1 MYREIYRSELLQV
14 KLLSAFTFTAL
25 FICSMGLLGLSLL
38 MTRRRTKEI
47 GLRKINGAGINEL
60 VFMLNLDLVKWIILS
75 FVIAVPFSLIALRKW
90 LGNFAY
96 QTRLSWWI
104 FIAAGL
110 IAVLIALLTISFQS
124 WKAASQNPV
133 DSLRYE

>member
-75 FVIAVPFSLIALRKW
+75 FVIAVPVSLIALRKW

-96 QTRLSWWI
+96 QISLSWWI
-104 FIAAGL
+104 FLLAGF
-110 IAVLIALLTISFQS
+110 IEVIIALLTISFQS

>member
-1 MYREIYRSELLQV
+1 MYRDIYRSELLQV

-60 VFMLNLDLVKWIILS
+60 VLMLNLDLIKWIILS
-75 FVIAVPFSLIALRKW
+75 FVIAAPISLIAMRRW

-96 QTRLSWWI
+96 QTSLSWWI
-104 FIAAGL
+104 FILAGF

-124 WKAASQNPV
+124 GKAASQNPV

>member
-75 FVIAVPFSLIALRKW
+75 FVIAVPVSLIAMRKW

-96 QTRLSWWI
+96 QISLSWWI
-104 FIAAGL
+104 FLLAGF
-110 IAVLIALLTISFQS
+110 IAVIIALLTISFQS

>member
-1 MYREIYRSELLQV
+1 MYRDIYRSELLQV

-25 FICSMGLLGLSLL
+25 FICSMGLLGLSLM

-60 VFMLNLDLVKWIILS
+60 VMMLNLDLVKWIILS
-75 FVIAVPFSLIALRKW
+75 FIIAVPVSLIAMSKW

-96 QTRLSWWI
+96 QTSLSWWI
-104 FIAAGL
+104 FLLAGF
-110 IAVLIALLTISFQS
+110 ISVLIAMLTISFQS
-124 WKAASQNPV
+124 WKAASQNPF